1 MKLKLTWNTKYVK
14 LKKIMSDLEAYDP
27 ENILETEWPTWIDVP
42 LKSGEFHG

>member
-1 MKLKLTWNTKYVK
+1 MKLKLTGNTKYVK
-14 LKKIMSDLEAYDP
+14 LKIIMSDLEAYDP